1 MQIKAHRLTA
11 RVVLV
16 LFSILAFS
24 TYSTMALAWGSD
36 GHTTVGIL
44 AIKQLNAETRNEL
57 EMLMGSLDEQTMVAA
72 CNWPDVI
79 RKTEEWS
86 WTEPLH
92 YINIPRGDFSY
103 MESRDCPE
111 QQCVTEAIN
120 RYASTLADHQVANEQ
135 RRQAFAWLCHL
146 VGDLHQPL
154 HAGYA
159 DDRGGNNFDIDF
171 NNRPMNLH
179 TFWDFELINQHAG
192 SWQNLVGLLSPL
204 SPDQAGSDWS
214 KEMVIDWTNQSH
226 DMVIDTVYPPTV
238 NIDESYALHSWKIA
252 QQQII
257 KAANRLA
264 LIINSVLKSG
274 N

>member
-1 MQIKAHRLTA
+1 MQNKTNRLTA
-11 RVVLV
+11 RVVLI

-24 TYSTMALAWGSD
+24 TYSTMALAWGAD

-44 AIKQLNAETRNEL
+44 AVKQLNADALNEL
-57 EMLMGSLDEQTMVAA
+57 EKLMGRLDEQTMVEA

-79 RKTEEWS
+79 RKTDEWS
-86 WTEPLH
+86 WSEPLH

-103 MESRDCPE
+103 LESRDCPE
-111 QQCVTEAIN
+111 QQCVTEAIK
-120 RYASTLADHQVANEQ
+120 RFASTLADQQAGNEQ

-171 NNRPMNLH
+171 NSGPMNLH

-192 SWQNLVGLLSPL
+192 SWQKLVGRLSPL

-214 KEMVIDWTNQSH
+214 TEMVVDWTNESH
-226 DMVIDTVYPPTV
+226 KLVIDMVYPPTR
-238 NIDESYALHSWKIA
+238 NIDESYEQHSWKIA
-252 QQQII
+252 QQQIV
-257 KAANRLA
+257 KAATRLA
-264 LIINSVLKSG
+264 LIINSALKSG